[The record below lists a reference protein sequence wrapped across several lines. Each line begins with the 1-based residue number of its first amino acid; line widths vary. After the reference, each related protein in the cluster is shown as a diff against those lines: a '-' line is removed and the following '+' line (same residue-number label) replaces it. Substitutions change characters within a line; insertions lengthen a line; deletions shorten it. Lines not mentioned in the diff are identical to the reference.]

1 LIQQPQYTQTTT
13 KYNFPP
19 LTLEDTSTLPQR
31 FMELSLRTI
40 KNIGNHAA
48 TFQPPQTTTQD
59 SNNEQQEEFTELLQ
73 HGQTTLQLKT
83 IPLQP
88 KPDQTPVIAVDVSSI
103 RLGETDTGI
112 LLALRA
118 ATVWKQKGTAYRFLR
133 FGPFPIHITDQNQH
147 DILSLFHEHNPVLSA
162 QKNSLLHQLTT
173 APDLNQTQTRITAL
187 LEKWLQ
193 TQIAA
198 QAQHSIILLDGN
210 LTTATNDPP
219 NALTRLLETARN
231 NHNTVL
237 AMTKITRLRL
247 NGHNITSLANN
258 CPKPYLLQLDGYQTT
273 SAYTNIR
280 QLGAIYVAK
289 LNRSPYTFRLDIDAN
304 LPSPQAVESVEHL
317 IGNDLITDGYPE
329 TLRLAHIYS
338 TFTANE
344 VIGIQRF
351 LAQAYGIKIVQR
363 PNIRRLLFG
372 PYGTR
377 HES

>member
-1 LIQQPQYTQTTT
+1 MIQQPQYTQTTS
-13 KYNFPP
+13 KYNFPL
-19 LTLEDTSTLPQR
+19 LTPEDTSNLPQR
-31 FMELSLRTI
+31 FIELSLRTI
-40 KNIGNHAA
+40 KNIHNRAA
-48 TFQPPQTTTQD
+48 TFQPPQTITQD
-59 SNNEQQEEFTELLQ
+59 SNNEQQEEFTNILQ

-83 IPLQP
+83 IPLTP
-88 KPDQTPVIAVDVSSI
+88 KPDQTPVIAIDVSSI

-118 ATVWKQKGTAYRFLR
+118 ATVWKQKGTAYRYLR

-147 DILSLFHEHNPVLSA
+147 DILSLFHEHNPVT
-162 QKNSLLHQLTT
+162 QKNSILHQLTST
-173 APDLNQTQTRITAL
+173 PDLNQTQTRITAL

-198 QAQHSIILLDGN
+198 QAQHSLILLDGN

-219 NALTRLLETARN
+219 NALTKLLETAHN
-231 NHNTVL
+231 NHNTIL
-237 AMTKITRLRL
+237 ALTKITRLRL
-247 NGHNITSLANN
+247 NGHSITSLANN
-258 CPKPYLLQLDGYQTT
+258 SPKPSLLQLDGYQTP
-273 SAYTNIR
+273 SAYSNIR

-289 LNRSPYTFRLDIDAN
+289 LNHSPYTFRLDIDAN
-304 LPSPQAVESVEHL
+304 LSGIQAVESVEHL

-363 PNIRRLLFG
+363 TNIRRLLFG
-372 PYGTR
+372 PYGTK

>member
-1 LIQQPQYTQTTT
+1 MIQQPQYTQTTT
-13 KYNFPP
+13 RYNFPP
-19 LTLEDTSTLPQR
+19 LTLQDTTTLPQR
-31 FMELSLRTI
+31 FIELSLRTI
-40 KNIGNHAA
+40 KNISTRAT
-48 TFQPPQTTTQD
+48 TFQPPQTTTQE
-59 SNNEQQEEFTELLQ
+59 NNEQQEEFTNIMQ
-73 HGQTTLQLKT
+73 QGQTTLQLKT
-83 IPLQP
+83 IPLTP

-118 ATVWKQKGTAYRFLR
+118 ATVWKQKGSAYRYLR

-147 DILSLFHEHNPVLSA
+147 DILSLLHEHNLNA
-162 QKNSLLHQLTT
+162 QRNSLLHQLTST
-173 APDLNQTQTRITAL
+173 PDLNQTQTRITAL

-193 TQIAA
+193 TQIAT
-198 QAQHSIILLDGN
+198 QTQHSIILLDGN
-210 LTTATNDPP
+210 LTTGTNDPP
-219 NALTRLLETARN
+219 DALTRLLETARN
-231 NHNTVL
+231 NHNSTL
-237 AMTKITRLRL
+237 AITKITRLRL
-247 NGHNITSLANN
+247 NGTSVTNLARTS
-258 CPKPYLLQLDGYQTT
+258 PKPCLLQLDGYTT
-273 SAYTNIR
+273 ASSYNMHM
-280 QLGAIYVAK
+280 LGAIYVAK
-289 LNRSPYTFRLDIDAN
+289 LNHSPFTFRLDIDAN
-304 LPSPQAVESVEHL
+304 LSDQQAVEAVEHL

-372 PYGTR
+372 PYGTK

>member
-1 LIQQPQYTQTTT
+1 M
-13 KYNFPP
+13 
-19 LTLEDTSTLPQR
+19 TLEDTILPQQ
-31 FMELSLRTI
+31 FTELSLRTI
-40 KNIGNHAA
+40 KNINNHKA
-48 TFQPPQTTTQD
+48 TYQTSPASAQE
-59 SNNEQQEEFTELLQ
+59 NNEQQEEFTQLLQ

-118 ATVWKQKGTAYRFLR
+118 ATTWKQKGTAYRYLR
-133 FGPFPIHITDQNQH
+133 FGPFPIHVTDQNQH
-147 DILSLFHEHNPVLSA
+147 DILSLFHEHPSA
-162 QKNSLLHQLTT
+162 QRNSLSYGLTSL
-173 APDLNQTQTRITAL
+173 PDLNQTQTRITAL

-193 TQIAA
+193 TQIAS
-198 QAQHSIILLDGN
+198 QTGDSLILLDGN
-210 LTTATNDPP
+210 LTANNSDQASTAT
-219 NALTRLLETARN
+219 TRLLQTARN
-231 NHNTVL
+231 HHNTIL
-237 AMTKITRLRL
+237 ALTKITRLRL
-247 NGHNITSLANN
+247 NGHNITELMPQS
-258 CPKPYLLQLDGYQTT
+258 PKPCLLQLGGYQTT
-273 SAYTNIR
+273 SHIH

-289 LNRSPYTFRLDIDAN
+289 LNHSLYTFRLDTDAET
-304 LPSPQAVESVEHL
+304 SCQEAVEAVEHL

-372 PYGTR
+372 PYGTK

>member
-1 LIQQPQYTQTTT
+1 
-13 KYNFPP
+13 
-19 LTLEDTSTLPQR
+19 
-31 FMELSLRTI
+31 MELSLRTI
-40 KNIGNHAA
+40 KNISTRAT
-48 TFQPPQTTTQD
+48 TFQPPQTIPQE
-59 SNNEQQEEFTELLQ
+59 SNEQQEEFTNILQ

-83 IPLQP
+83 IPLTP
-88 KPDQTPVIAVDVSSI
+88 KPGQTPVIAVDVSSI

-118 ATVWKQKGTAYRFLR
+118 ATVWKQKATAYRFLR

-147 DILSLFHEHNPVLSA
+147 DILSLFHEHTPIQHAN
-162 QKNSLLHQLTT
+162 NILHQLTST
-173 APDLNQTQTRITAL
+173 PDLNQTQTRITAL

-193 TQIAA
+193 TQIAT

-210 LTTATNDPP
+210 LTTGTNDPP

-231 NHNTVL
+231 NHNTTL
-237 AMTKITRLRL
+237 AITKITRLRL
-247 NGHNITSLANN
+247 NGSSVTSLTQTS
-258 CPKPYLLQLDGYQTT
+258 PKPCLLQLDGYHTA
-273 SAYTNIR
+273 SAYNMH
-280 QLGAIYVAK
+280 QMGAIYVAK
-289 LNRSPYTFRLDIDAN
+289 LNHSPYTFRLDIDAN
-304 LPSPQAVESVEHL
+304 IPNSQAVEAVEHL

-351 LAQAYGIKIVQR
+351 LSQTHGIKIVQR

-372 PYGTR
+372 PYGTK

>member
-1 LIQQPQYTQTTT
+1 
-13 KYNFPP
+13 
-19 LTLEDTSTLPQR
+19 
-31 FMELSLRTI
+31 MELSLRTI
-40 KNIGNHAA
+40 KNIHTTAA
-48 TFQPPQTTTQD
+48 TFQTNPTTITQEN
-59 SNNEQQEEFTELLQ
+59 SEQQEEFTTLLQ

-88 KPDQTPVIAVDVSSI
+88 KPDQTPIIAVDVSSI
-103 RLGETDTGI
+103 RIGETDTGI

-118 ATVWKQKGTAYRFLR
+118 ATAWKQKGTAYRYLR

-147 DILSLFHEHNPVLSA
+147 DILSLFHEHQPIQHTN
-162 QKNSLLHQLTT
+162 NILHQLTST
-173 APDLNQTQTRITAL
+173 PDLNQTQTRVTAL

-193 TQIAA
+193 TQIAT

-210 LTTATNDPP
+210 LTTGTNDPP
-219 NALTRLLETARN
+219 NALARLLETARN
-231 NHNTVL
+231 NHNTTL
-237 AMTKITRLRL
+237 AITKISRLRL
-247 NGHNITSLANN
+247 NGHNITNLAQTS
-258 CPKPYLLQLDGYQTT
+258 PKPCLLQLDGYKTT
-273 SAYTNIR
+273 SAYNIR

-289 LNRSPYTFRLDIDAN
+289 LNHSPFTFRLDIDAN
-304 LPSPQAVESVEHL
+304 LSSALAVEAVEHL

-372 PYGTR
+372 PYGTK

>member
-1 LIQQPQYTQTTT
+1 M
-13 KYNFPP
+13 
-19 LTLEDTSTLPQR
+19 TLEDTILPQQ
-31 FMELSLRTI
+31 FTELSLRTI
-40 KNIGNHAA
+40 KNIHNTQAVHHAQPNPMEE
-48 TFQPPQTTTQD
+48 TTEPQEILPIFQ
-59 SNNEQQEEFTELLQ
+59 
-73 HGQTTLQLKT
+73 GQTTLQLKT

-88 KPDQTPVIAVDVSSI
+88 RPDQTPVIAVDVASI

-118 ATVWKQKGTAYRFLR
+118 ATTWKQRGSAYRYLR

-147 DILSLFHEHNPVLSA
+147 DILNLFHEHNPVQNQQRNTLF
-162 QKNSLLHQLTT
+162 HQLTSM
-173 APDLNQTQTRITAL
+173 PDLNQTQTRMTGL

-198 QAQHSIILLDGN
+198 QTRNSLILLDGN
-210 LTTATNDPP
+210 LTTTANDQSAT
-219 NALTRLLETARN
+219 ATTRLLQTARN
-231 NHNTVL
+231 HQNTIL
-237 AMTKITRLRL
+237 ALTKITRLRL
-247 NGHNITSLANN
+247 NGRNITDLTQRD
-258 CPKPYLLQLDGYQTT
+258 PKPSLLQLDNYQP
-273 SAYTNIR
+273 SSSVH

-289 LNRSPYTFRLDIDAN
+289 LNHSPYTFRLDTDAD
-304 LPSPQAVESVEHL
+304 LSSQQAVEAIEHL

-351 LAQAYGIKIVQR
+351 LAQAYGIKIAQR
-363 PNIRRLLFG
+363 PNIRRMLFG

>member
-1 LIQQPQYTQTTT
+1 LIQQPQYTPTTS

-19 LTLEDTSTLPQR
+19 LALEDTSTLPQR
-31 FMELSLRTI
+31 FIELSLRTI
-40 KNIGNHAA
+40 KNIHTRAA
-48 TFQPPQTTTQD
+48 TFQPPQTLT
-59 SNNEQQEEFTELLQ
+59 QEENETQENITQLLQ

-88 KPDQTPVIAVDVSSI
+88 KPDQTPVIAIDVSSI
-103 RLGETDTGI
+103 RLGETDTGV

-118 ATVWKQKGTAYRFLR
+118 AAVWKQRGSAYHYLR

-147 DILSLFHEHNPVLSA
+147 DILSLFHEHNASA
-162 QKNSLLHQLTT
+162 QRNSLLHQLTT

-193 TQIAA
+193 TQIAT
-198 QAQHSIILLDGN
+198 QAQRSLILLDGN
-210 LTTATNDPP
+210 LTTGTNDPP

-231 NHNTVL
+231 NHNTIL
-237 AMTKITRLRL
+237 AMTKTTRLRL
-247 NGHNITSLANN
+247 NGHNITELMHGNS
-258 CPKPYLLQLDGYQTT
+258 KPCLLQLDGYQTA
-273 SAYTNIR
+273 SAYSHIR
-280 QLGAIYVAK
+280 LLGAIYVAK
-289 LNRSPYTFRLDIDAN
+289 LNHSPYTFRLDIDADA
-304 LPSPQAVESVEHL
+304 PADQAVEAVEHL

-351 LAQAYGIKIVQR
+351 LSQAYGIKIVQR
-363 PNIRRLLFG
+363 PNIRHLLFG

>member
-1 LIQQPQYTQTTT
+1 
-13 KYNFPP
+13 
-19 LTLEDTSTLPQR
+19 
-31 FMELSLRTI
+31 MELSLRTI
-40 KNIGNHAA
+40 RNIGNRTTA
-48 TFQPPQTTTQD
+48 FQPPQATTSQE
-59 SNNEQQEEFTELLQ
+59 NNEQQEEFTSILQ

-83 IPLQP
+83 IPLTP

-118 ATVWKQKGTAYRFLR
+118 ATAWKQKGTPYRYLR
-133 FGPFPIHITDQNQH
+133 FGPFPIHITDQNQN
-147 DILSLFHEHNPVLSA
+147 DILSLLHENASSA
-162 QKNSLLHQLTT
+162 QRSSLLHQLTST
-173 APDLNQTQTRITAL
+173 PDLNQTQTRITAL

-193 TQIAA
+193 TQIAT
-198 QAQHSIILLDGN
+198 QTQHSIILLDGN
-210 LTTATNDPP
+210 LATGTNDPP

-231 NHNTVL
+231 NHNTTL
-237 AMTKITRLRL
+237 AITKITRLRL
-247 NGHNITSLANN
+247 NGSSITNLTQTS
-258 CPKPYLLQLDGYQTT
+258 PKPCLLQLDGCQTA
-273 SAYTNIR
+273 SAYNMR
-280 QLGAIYVAK
+280 QMGAIYVAK
-289 LNRSPYTFRLDIDAN
+289 LNHSPYTFRLDIDAN
-304 LPSPQAVESVEHL
+304 IPNSQAVEAVEHL

-377 HES
+377 HEG

>member
-1 LIQQPQYTQTTT
+1 LIQQPQYTTTTT
-13 KYNFPP
+13 KYNFPH
-19 LTLEDTSTLPQR
+19 LTLEDNILPQR

-40 KNIGNHAA
+40 KNIHTSAA
-48 TFQPPQTTTQD
+48 TFQTNPETMTQE
-59 SNNEQQEEFTELLQ
+59 NNEQQEEFTQLLQ

-83 IPLQP
+83 ILLQP

-118 ATVWKQKGTAYRFLR
+118 ATVWKQKGAAYRYLR

-147 DILSLFHEHNPVLSA
+147 DILSLFHEHTPIQHAN
-162 QKNSLLHQLTT
+162 NILHQLTST
-173 APDLNQTQTRITAL
+173 PDLNQTQTRITAL

-193 TQIAA
+193 TQIAT

-210 LTTATNDPP
+210 LTTGTNDPP

-231 NHNTVL
+231 NHNTTL

-247 NGHNITSLANN
+247 NGHNITELMQGK
-258 CPKPYLLQLDGYQTT
+258 PKPCLLQLDGYQTAT
-273 SAYTNIR
+273 CNMR
-280 QLGAIYVAK
+280 QMGALYVAK
-289 LNRSPYTFRLDIDAN
+289 LNHSPYTFRLDIDAN
-304 LPSPQAVESVEHL
+304 IPCPEAVEAVEHL

-363 PNIRRLLFG
+363 TNIRRLLFG
-372 PYGTR
+372 PYGTK

>member
-1 LIQQPQYTQTTT
+1 
-13 KYNFPP
+13 
-19 LTLEDTSTLPQR
+19 
-31 FMELSLRTI
+31 MELSLRTI
-40 KNIGNHAA
+40 KNIGTRAA
-48 TFQPPQTTTQD
+48 TFQPPQTTTQE
-59 SNNEQQEEFTELLQ
+59 NNEQQEEFTQLLQ

-118 ATVWKQKGTAYRFLR
+118 ATAWKQKGTAYRFLR

-147 DILSLFHEHNPVLSA
+147 DILSLFHEHQPIQHAN
-162 QKNSLLHQLTT
+162 NMLHQLTST
-173 APDLNQTQTRITAL
+173 PDLNQTQTRITAL
-187 LEKWLQ
+187 LERWLQ
-193 TQIAA
+193 TQIAT
-198 QAQHSIILLDGN
+198 QAQSSIILLDGN
-210 LTTATNDPP
+210 LTTGTNDPP
-219 NALTRLLETARN
+219 NAVARLLETARN
-231 NHNTVL
+231 NHNTTL

-247 NGHNITSLANN
+247 NGQNITNLAQTS
-258 CPKPYLLQLDGYQTT
+258 PKPCLLQLDGYQTV
-273 SAYTNIR
+273 SAYNLR
-280 QLGAIYVAK
+280 QMGAIYVAK
-289 LNRSPYTFRLDIDAN
+289 LNHSPYTFRLDIDAN
-304 LPSPQAVESVEHL
+304 IPCPEAVEAVERL

-351 LAQAYGIKIVQR
+351 LAHTYGIKIVQR

-372 PYGTR
+372 PYGTK

>member
-1 LIQQPQYTQTTT
+1 LIQQPQYTTTTT
-13 KYNFPP
+13 KYNFPH
-19 LTLEDTSTLPQR
+19 LTLEDNILPQR

-40 KNIGNHAA
+40 KNIHSTAT
-48 TFQPPQTTTQD
+48 TFQASPATIAQE
-59 SNNEQQEEFTELLQ
+59 NNEQQEEFTQLLQ

-88 KPDQTPVIAVDVSSI
+88 KPDQTPIIAIDVSSI

-147 DILSLFHEHNPVLSA
+147 DILSLFHEHTPIQHAN
-162 QKNSLLHQLTT
+162 NILHQLTST
-173 APDLNQTQTRITAL
+173 PDLNQTQTRITAL

-193 TQIAA
+193 TQIAT

-210 LTTATNDPP
+210 LTTGTNDPP

-231 NHNTVL
+231 NHNTTL

-247 NGHNITSLANN
+247 NGHNITELTQGKS
-258 CPKPYLLQLDGYQTT
+258 KPCLLQLDGYETT
-273 SAYTNIR
+273 AYNMR
-280 QLGAIYVAK
+280 QMGAIYVAK
-289 LNRSPYTFRLDIDAN
+289 LNHSPYTFRLDIDAN
-304 LPSPQAVESVEHL
+304 LQTTQAVEAVERL

-329 TLRLAHIYS
+329 TLRVAHIYS

-372 PYGTR
+372 PYGTK

>member
-13 KYNFPP
+13 KYNFPQ
-19 LTLEDTSTLPQR
+19 LTLEDNILPQQ
-31 FMELSLRTI
+31 FTELSLRTI
-40 KNIGNHAA
+40 KNINPRTAVHQSQI
-48 TFQPPQTTTQD
+48 TTEETSEPQ
-59 SNNEQQEEFTELLQ
+59 EILPILK
-73 HGQTTLQLKT
+73 GQTILQLKT
-83 IPLQP
+83 IPLTP
-88 KPDQTPVIAVDVSSI
+88 KPDETPVIAVDVASI

-118 ATVWKQKGTAYRFLR
+118 ATTWKQRSSAYRYLR

-147 DILSLFHEHNPVLSA
+147 DILSLFNEHSSA
-162 QKNSLLHQLTT
+162 MSQQRNTLFHQLTSM
-173 APDLNQTQTRITAL
+173 PDLNQTQTRITAL

-198 QAQHSIILLDGN
+198 QTRNSIILLDGN
-210 LTTATNDPP
+210 LTTTANDQNAT
-219 NALTRLLETARN
+219 ATTRLLQTARN
-231 NHNTVL
+231 HHNAIL
-237 AMTKITRLRL
+237 ALTKITRLRL
-247 NGHNITSLANN
+247 NGHNITDLIQRD
-258 CPKPYLLQLDGYQTT
+258 PKPSLLQLDNYQP
-273 SAYTNIR
+273 SNSIR
-280 QLGAIYVAK
+280 QQGSIYVAK
-289 LNRSPYTFRLDIDAN
+289 LNHSPYTFRLDTDADI
-304 LPSPQAVESVEHL
+304 SSQEAVEAVEHL
-317 IGNDLITDGYPE
+317 IANDLITDGYPE

-351 LAQAYGIKIVQR
+351 LAQAHGIKIAQR